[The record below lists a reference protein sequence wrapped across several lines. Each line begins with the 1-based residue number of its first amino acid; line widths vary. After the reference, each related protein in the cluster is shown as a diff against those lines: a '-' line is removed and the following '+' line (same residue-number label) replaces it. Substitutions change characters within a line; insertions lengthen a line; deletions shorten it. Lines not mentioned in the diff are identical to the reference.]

1 MWSLKGIE
9 IKNLYKVKHFVEKTS
24 YCELYSGIDLST
36 SKMVN
41 LSIYKNSEIAS
52 DDLDENG
59 NLKEIQFLELGFEVF
74 PKLLTFGEF
83 SHNSE
88 EYRYI
93 ATEFI
98 IGENVKE
105 RIDRNGPFNEF
116 DAIKII
122 VELCKIGEKLH
133 SMAPAILINGLNL
146 QNIIIDTSEDKEKIK
161 FRNLI
166 NMRFLDDAFKCVY
179 LDGLNVNH
187 IAPEILDDD
196 FSKKSDQYNIGTLA
210 YQMLTGQLPYYN
222 DDTLDIKDPNSIIKL
237 KKYRNDSFEFSNLIN
252 EDIKNVL
259 SKVFSKDKND
269 RYSSLTE
276 LSRSINKEKAV
287 YGPGKDGP
295 VIINEQ
301 IVKKGNGFMDVA
313 GMEDLKKTLQSKVI
327 DVLKRPEHY
336 KKYNVKIPNGMLLY
350 GPPGCGKSF
359 IAEKFGEEAGFN
371 FKLIDSGEVSSSYVR
386 GGVLKIEKL
395 FNEAQ
400 KNAPSILCFDE
411 ADAIMRK
418 RTGSENNQHTE
429 SEVNEYLKQINNC
442 SDRGIFVIAMTN
454 FPDIIDRALI
464 RSGRLEHH
472 IYVPEPDFEA
482 REKLF
487 QKFMSNRFADSEINF
502 SKLSELTKNYSSS
515 DIGFIVND
523 AAHKAA
529 IKEVPISTEILIES
543 TRSKKSSL
551 NEDDLKKYRRQKEK
565 FEGENEEGPGT
576 GPIISQGPIG
586 FKK

>member
-36 SKMVN
+36 SKMIN

-105 RIDRNGPFNEF
+105 RIDRSGPFNEY

-122 VELCKIGEKLH
+122 VELCNIGEKLH

-146 QNIIIDTSEDKEKIK
+146 QNIIIDTSGDKEKIK

-196 FSKKSDQYNIGTLA
+196 FSQKSDQYNIGTLA

-237 KKYRNDSFEFSNLIN
+237 KKYRNDSFEFSNLIS

-259 SKVFSKDKND
+259 NKVFSKDKND
-269 RYSSLTE
+269 RYSSMSE
-276 LSRSINKEKAV
+276 LSKSINKEKAV

-295 VIINEQ
+295 IIINEQ
-301 IVKKGNGFMDVA
+301 VVRKGNGFMDVA
-313 GMEDLKKTLQSKVI
+313 GMEDLKNELQTKII
-327 DVLKRPEHY
+327 DIIRRPEY
-336 KKYNVKIPNGMLLY
+336 WKKYGTTIPNGALLY
-350 GPPGCGKSF
+350 GPPGCGKTF
-359 IAEKFGEEAGFN
+359 IAKKFCEEAELN
-371 FKLIDSGEVSSSYVR
+371 FKLIKPSDVSSSYVR
-386 GGVLKIEKL
+386 GGVEKIRKL
-395 FNEAQ
+395 FDEAES
-400 KNAPSILCFDE
+400 NAPSIICFDE
-411 ADAIMRK
+411 ADAIMPQRK
-418 RTGSENNQHTE
+418 GTQQSQHADA
-429 SEVNEYLKQINNC
+429 EVNEYLTQIDKC
-442 SDRGIFVIAMTN
+442 SDRGIFVIVISN
-454 FPDIIDRALI
+454 IPHIIDEAII
-464 RSGRLEHH
+464 RSGRCDIHV
-472 IYVPEPDFEA
+472 YVPLPDNIARKSLFE
-482 REKLF
+482 LF
-487 QKFMSNRFADSEINF
+487 LKNRYTDSNLDID
-502 SKLSELTKNYSSS
+502 KLSSLTKNYTAS
-515 DIGFIVND
+515 DIELIVNN
-523 AAHKAA
+523 ASHTSGLR
-529 IKEVPISTEILIES
+529 EVKISTEILIE
-543 TRSKKSSL
+543 TTKKERRSL
-551 NEDDLKKYRRQKEK
+551 NPEQIKKYKDFGKRFIGNEK
-565 FEGENEEGPGT
+565 DDEDGRKM
-576 GPIISQGPIG
+576 IG
-586 FKK
+586 FKRNK